1 MAMHLARYTGYLAP
15 WRPVIAA
22 MALCGQTPMQIGR
35 LLYALGARQDWEI
48 RQYRPW
54 AGLPSKEE
62 REYSAGCIVRLL
74 LKSWPIPAP
83 APTPPPAPPSRRK
96 VLERYEWTPESNWAE
111 IQAHRGIGP

>member
-1 MAMHLARYTGYLAP
+1 MAMHLATYTGYLAP

-35 LLYALGARQDWEI
+35 LLYALGARQDWEFGGTNWGHS
-48 RQYRPW
+48 PW
-54 AGLPSKEE
+54 QPD
-62 REYSAGCIVRLL
+62 RETSAGCIVRLL

-83 APTPPPAPPSRRK
+83 APTPPPATPARRK